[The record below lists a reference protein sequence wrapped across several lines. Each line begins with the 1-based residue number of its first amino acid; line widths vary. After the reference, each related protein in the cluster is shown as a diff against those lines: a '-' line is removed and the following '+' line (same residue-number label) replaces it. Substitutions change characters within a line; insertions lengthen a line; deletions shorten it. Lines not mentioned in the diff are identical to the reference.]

1 VTFRGSGYVLGAH
14 ADHASSRS
22 SGARRRW
29 LRHGYEIAGSN
40 EPTRVSIPPEKVRTK
55 IVDASPEQKQILLS
69 ALSGVGDRRIAM
81 ITVAKADADWGVA
94 DGVGLDFTPRP
105 EAAGN
110 MRMSWEAEL
119 VGDAFAQRSRE
130 LGLAPVAY
138 IITPESSSAI
148 GDSSRPAT
156 EKEVRAFVE
165 RLESEANRVGAKM
178 REVELLKPLGYAI
191 AATVEVS
198 EPAEFLDR
206 RAPGLFQRVGEP
218 PRDYDLRFVD
228 SKGEGVSENWN
239 AGSGGSVWVRKDL
252 EGCSP
257 YLVSH
262 PVTYKPP
269 PCPDQS
275 PSRQ

>member
-1 VTFRGSGYVLGAH
+1 MRTTLQAAALALVVVGCGAGMKSS
-14 ADHASSRS
+14 AST
-22 SGARRRW
+22 
-29 LRHGYEIAGSN
+29 
-40 EPTRVSIPPEKVRTK
+40 EPTSVSIPPEKVRTE
-55 IVDASPEQKQILLS
+55 IVGASPQQKEILLS
-69 ALSGVGDRRIAM
+69 ALSGAGDRRIAR
-81 ITVAKADADWGVA
+81 IAVAKAEADWGVA
-94 DGVGLDFTPRP
+94 DGVGLEFTPRP
-105 EAAGN
+105 DAAD

-138 IITPESSSAI
+138 ISIPGSSSAI
-148 GDSSRPAT
+148 GERRRPAT
-156 EKEVRAFVE
+156 EKEARAFVE
-165 RLESEANRVGAKM
+165 RLEFESKRAGAKL
-178 REVELLKPLGYAI
+178 REAELLKPLGYAV
-191 AATVEVS
+191 AVTVEVS
-198 EPAEFLDR
+198 DPAEFLDR
-206 RAPGLFQRVGEP
+206 RAPDMFQRVGEP

-239 AGSGGSVWVRKDL
+239 AGSGGSAWVREDL

-262 PVTYKPP
+262 PVTYEPP